1 VDIGGTSGVPPCD
14 FSILFTG
21 FEFMSA
27 LVPTVVGTSI
37 DIGSGPHLDILK
49 SARFEFR
56 EVSRSVN
63 LRNNDQLISALTAAD
78 AVIAGAEPY
87 SRYVI
92 EALPRLRAIA
102 RSGVG
107 YDAIDLAACDEAGI
121 VVMTTPGVN
130 HHSVAEHTF
139 ALLFGVA
146 RDFPM
151 ADRRVRDGKWK
162 RTNGPRVMGST
173 IGIVGLGRIGQ
184 AVATR
189 AIGVGMKVLAY
200 EPFPSQAFLKDWPD
214 VMLTSL
220 DDLFANS
227 DYVSLHLPLSPES
240 QHLIN
245 AKSLARMKRGS
256 VLINTARGGLVDEN
270 ALCDALRTGHLRGA
284 ALDVFEVEPLPLSS
298 SLLQFD
304 NVLFAGH
311 TAGIDNESK
320 HDTFK
325 MCADNLVALYK
336 GGWPAECV
344 VNLRGSSGWTWSRG

>member
-1 VDIGGTSGVPPCD
+1 
-14 FSILFTG
+14 
-21 FEFMSA
+21 
-27 LVPTVVGTSI
+27 
-37 DIGSGPHLDILK
+37 
-49 SARFEFR
+49 
-56 EVSRSVN
+56 
-63 LRNNDQLISALTAAD
+63 LTAAD

-87 SRYVI
+87 PRKVI

-107 YDAIDLAACDEAGI
+107 YDAIDLAACDEAGV

-146 RDFPM
+146 RGFPI
-151 ADRRVRDGKWK
+151 AHLRVRECKWK
-162 RTNGPRVMGST
+162 RTSGPRVMGST
-173 IGIVGLGRIGQ
+173 IGVVGLGRIGQ

-189 AIGVGMKVLAY
+189 AIGVGMNVLAY
-200 EPFPSQAFLKDWPD
+200 EPFPSQAFLKEWPA
-214 VMLTSL
+214 VVLTSL
-220 DDLFANS
+220 DDLFAKS
-227 DYVSLHLPLSPES
+227 DYVSLHLPLSPETR
-240 QHLIN
+240 HLIN
-245 AKSLARMKRGS
+245 SKTLARMKPGS

-270 ALCDALRTGHLRGA
+270 ALCQALRSGHLRAA

-298 SLLQFD
+298 PLLAFD

-320 HDTFK
+320 YDTFK
-325 MCADNLVALYK
+325 MCADNLVALYT

-344 VNLRGSSGWTWSRG
+344 VNLRGTNGWKWSRG